1 MRVAVIMGST
11 SDLPKVEP
19 AIKILKDYG
28 VQVDVRCLSAHRA
41 HAGLSAFIEE
51 ANGNGTEV
59 FITAAG
65 MAAALPGVGGER
77 EHHTKRSSQVSAGH
91 VFQDALPGVVAS
103 QTVLPVIGVPISGS
117 VLDGQDALYSIVQ
130 MPSGIPVA
138 TVAINGAKNAAY
150 LALQIIGVQ
159 HKEVQEKLLA
169 ERKQME
175 ESAMKAN
182 EEVIAKYN

>member
-65 MAAALPGVGGER
+65 MAAALPGV
-77 EHHTKRSSQVSAGH
+77 
-91 VFQDALPGVVAS
+91 VAS
-103 QTVLPVIGVPISGS
+103 QTVLPVPISGS

>member
-65 MAAALPGVGGER
+65 MAGGP
-77 EHHTKRSSQVSAGH
+77 A
-91 VFQDALPGVVAS
+91 ALPGVVAS

>member
-19 AIKILKDYG
+19 AVQILKDYG
-28 VQVDVRCLSAHRA
+28 VTVDVRCLSAHRA

-51 ANGNGTEV
+51 ANNNGTEV

-65 MAAALPGVGGER
+65 MAAALPGV
-77 EHHTKRSSQVSAGH
+77 
-91 VFQDALPGVVAS
+91 VAS
-103 QTVLPVIGVPISGS
+103 QTVLPVIGVTLSGS
-117 VLDGQDALYSIVQ
+117 VLDGTDALYSIVQ

-150 LALQIIGVQ
+150 LALQIMAVQ
-159 HKEVQEKLLA
+159 HSEIKDRLLA

-175 ESAMKAN
+175 EAAMKAN
-182 EEVIAKYN
+182 EEVIAKFS